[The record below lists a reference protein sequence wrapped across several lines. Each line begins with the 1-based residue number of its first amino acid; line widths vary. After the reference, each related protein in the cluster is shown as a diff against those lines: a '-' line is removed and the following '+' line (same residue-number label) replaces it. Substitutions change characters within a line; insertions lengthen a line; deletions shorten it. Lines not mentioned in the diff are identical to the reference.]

1 MLTKAKKERIT
12 IDSARE
18 LYRIN
23 GAILLTKTLDK
34 GQYTDTDFICSCG
47 QKDSKTYKNF
57 RNTPRC
63 NYKNH
68 KEMLEKRREEQK
80 PDEAYNREVPT
91 VQTKL
96 FLNILNSENIKKPD
110 DIYSK
115 NWSVAKL
122 KGLTE
127 DIYGENMILLDRVP
141 ENLSSNTPFFVECI
155 ICTYIWNTNTEN
167 LIHRKLGCAWCK
179 DQCANIKSFN
189 LYIVSFIGR
198 MIHKNR
204 YIYSLYN
211 NIPIT
216 DSSSL
221 VQIWCGVLNHIAVV
235 MTVLEHLN
243 RQKAGKAFCCEKC
256 EEERLIKKAQKPKKE
271 PEDWHHNLERFLRK
285 AYKKHGR
292 GTFDYS
298 LIKKEDLAN
307 ANSKVPVRCLRE
319 KNGVVCNEIFY
330 PSIHA
335 HIGGGTRCSSCFGK
349 NKYTLE
355 SFIKRAV
362 ERYQEKFSYA
372 LIKEEDVV
380 NSSSRIPIQCNLCKH
395 IMKDLNINAFLNGK
409 CVKVCEK
416 CEGIRK
422 WTGVRLKEECEKKQ
436 SEGFVYDRIDFSVDP
451 DYGCETTITVG
462 CGVCIEKGYEICYF
476 NPTINN
482 HFNNKS
488 GCPRCSGTMPWNYAR
503 FLSDIPKIF
512 KDEFDYSQVL
522 PHMVTSADSIIPI
535 KHNKCG
541 QTFMKVIDL
550 HMLLLHGCSFC
561 QKSYAEQYAYLVL
574 QKHGIFFKDEHPCPG
589 LNGGKCHYDYLY
601 YYNGAF
607 GIIEL
612 DGGQHFS
619 PQERFGGEEGFRTNQ
634 KRDIHKHF
642 LALHNNLKMIRI
654 DYTIRNDDMEEYIF
668 KGLNSEGKEFFSTPS
683 MYDWLIEGVKNYKI

>member
-1 MLTKAKKERIT
+1 MTTKAKRVQIT
-12 IDSARE
+12 IEDAKE
-18 LYRIN
+18 LYRSH
-23 GAILLTKTLDK
+23 GAILLTKSLDK
-34 GQYTDTDFICSCG
+34 GQYTDTYFICSCR
-47 QKDSKTYKNF
+47 QKDTKTYKNF

-63 NYKNH
+63 NYANH
-68 KEMLEKRREEQK
+68 KQLLEKIREEQK
-80 PDEAYNREVPT
+80 IHNLEYDIETPT
-91 VQTKL
+91 VPQKVY
-96 FLNILNSENIKKPD
+96 LNILNSENIKKPD

-115 NWSVAKL
+115 NWNLAKL
-122 KGLTE
+122 KASTE
-127 DIYGENMILLDRVP
+127 NIHGENMILLDRVP
-141 ENLSSNTPFFVECI
+141 ENVSCNTSFSVECI
-155 ICTYIWNTNTEN
+155 ICTYIWITNVDN
-167 LIHRKLGCAWCK
+167 LIRRKLGCGWCK
-179 DQCANIKSFN
+179 DKCANIKNFD
-189 LYIVSFIGR
+189 LYTVSFIGG

-211 NIPIT
+211 NVPIT
-216 DSSSL
+216 DSTSL
-221 VQIWCGVLNHIAVV
+221 LQIWCGILNHIPVV

-256 EEERLIKKAQKPKKE
+256 EEERLAKKREKGKE
-271 PEDWHHNLERFLRK
+271 PEDWYQNIDRFLRK

-307 ANSKVPVRCLRE
+307 AMSTPPVRCLRE
-319 KNGVVCNEIFY
+319 KNGVICNVIFY
-330 PSIHA
+330 PTIHA
-335 HIGGGTRCSSCFGK
+335 HINGGTRCPSCFGK

-355 SFIKRAV
+355 SFLARAV

-380 NSSSRIPIQCNLCKH
+380 NSSSRIPIQCNVCLH
-395 IMKDLNINAFLNGK
+395 IMRDLSINAFLNGG
-409 CVKVCEK
+409 CVKVCEN
-416 CEGIRK
+416 CEGLRK
-422 WTGVRLKEECEKKQ
+422 WTGARLKEECEKKQ
-436 SEGFVYDRIDFSVDP
+436 SEGFVYDIIDFSVDP
-451 DYGCETTITVG
+451 EYGAETTITVG
-462 CGVCIEKGYEICYF
+462 CVVCIEKGYEICYF
-476 NPTINN
+476 DPTINN
-482 HFNNKS
+482 HFNNNS

-512 KDEFDYSQVL
+512 KNEFDYSQVL
-522 PHMVTSADSIIPI
+522 PHMITSSQCIIPI

-541 QTFMKVIDL
+541 QTCMKTLDS
-550 HMLLLHGCSFC
+550 HMIRLQGCTFC
-561 QKSYAEQYAYLVL
+561 QKSYAEQFAYLVL

-589 LNGGKCHYDYLY
+589 LNGKNCYYDYLY

-619 PQERFGGEEGFRTNQ
+619 PQDIFGGEEAFRASQ

-654 DYTIRNDDMEEYIF
+654 DYSIRNDDMEEYIL